1 MATSASYFL
10 NAPSLGSATAV
21 FTDANL
27 AVCAADGFY
36 SDGFIVREQVNCV
49 LLPQQVCPACPFPP
63 TPCGSTI
70 SASGSQGVFL
80 IDIEAGANTGA
91 VIVRFNPVG
100 VPDGIRAT
108 LGANVF
114 NKLTSPVDGFH
125 QTSNAG
131 AFTYV
136 GATADD
142 CGISGSTY
150 LLQEFVYNGTI
161 FVSTGSGQDVI
172 VAAGDV
178 SLGASAPG
186 NMMMVIPKTVASP
199 SIINFEVVGPC
210 SETDWNMSVACP
222 VLLTGFSSSVVGA
235 SSEAVCALAETV
247 THFNASLANTPGIV
261 GLNDF
266 VFSDAFGSTQLATGF
281 YYADGSIVG
290 GNEWFEV
297 SADGIVIAIGVC
309 VVPPVES
316 YNCVSG
322 TCVDPGDGTGT
333 FATLGA
339 CEAACSASTVV
350 SVFGFM
356 EPCGAATIDD
366 HMGAA
371 VALDSPVNVDTMFV
385 VDVFYVDAGGT
396 CAGTQFTETFN
407 VSILAGND
415 VSNFDACTQGTFFP
429 SGATVCSACITAVDN
444 PSVDISS
451 FGCL

>member
-1 MATSASYFL
+1 MATIASYFL

-70 SASGSQGVFL
+70 SASGSQGVFI

-297 SADGIVIAIGVC
+297 SADGIVVAIGMC
-309 VVPPVES
+309 PVPIIG
-316 YNCVSG
+316 C
-322 TCVDPGDGTGT
+322 
-333 FATLGA
+333 
-339 CEAACSASTVV
+339 
-350 SVFGFM
+350 
-356 EPCGAATIDD
+356 
-366 HMGAA
+366 
-371 VALDSPVNVDTMFV
+371 
-385 VDVFYVDAGGT
+385 YVYEYINTTGGT
-396 CAGTQFTETFN
+396 TFSFGPYPLCPGPGVFDIQIAPGAEGVTFCIEEIPEDQIIAFN
-407 VSILAGND
+407 LAGLTL
-415 VSNFDACTQGTFFP
+415 TQGA
-429 SGATVCSACITAVDN
+429 SICNQV
-444 PSVDISS
+444 
-451 FGCL
+451 